1 MKEKKK
7 NAADDFHLILKSL
20 NIWVKDSGCINK
32 KILNEGLNV
41 IIFIINIDLFYIL
54 WFKETFPA
62 RIYQI
67 VLYPQLKSS
76 NFWIIWN
83 HNPRY
88 LLQMLD

>member
-7 NAADDFHLILKSL
+7 NAAADFHIILKSL
-20 NIWVKDSGCINK
+20 NIWIKDHVLTK
-32 KILNEGLNV
+32 KILKEGLNV
-41 IIFIINIDLFYIL
+41 IIFITNTDLFYIL
-54 WFKETFPA
+54 WSKETFPV

-67 VLYPQLKSS
+67 VLYPLLKSS

-83 HNPRY
+83 RNPRY